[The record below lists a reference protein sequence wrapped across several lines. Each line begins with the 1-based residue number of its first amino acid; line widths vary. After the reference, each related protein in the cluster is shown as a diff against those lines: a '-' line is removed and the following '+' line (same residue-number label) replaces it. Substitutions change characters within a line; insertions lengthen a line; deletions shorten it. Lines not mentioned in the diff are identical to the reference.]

1 MDLHIFGVIAATYRN
16 KQADAGSLSST
27 VPDAVASAKRVE
39 VNAET
44 SKSQALVLFYDTHFG
59 DWEAW
64 SQARKLVPV
73 RGDDGFEGGFDDSF
87 YEAVDNQERAETLA
101 FSSQH
106 VERDRLKQSVT
117 LTMVKLLYVLERAH
131 PRFGQLIDTDTV
143 QRVSPVFRLPAR
155 VFSRGMWTSDAARV
169 IFEDWTAQP
178 AFRGNPFDGSS
189 GEVRANYDDAID
201 RYANRTANPRQHEQ
215 GDPEEKEEL
224 GNSVNLMEEVEVST
238 NAYVLDRARTAI
250 EAIDWRGDRG
260 NMCCLIRSLVMLTQ
274 TRWAVNHGDVT
285 PEATEGKEAFKL
297 DDLSPQ
303 DAAKKYGD
311 LARNTDAVGQVLGI
325 LKFMRASAGTLQ
337 AIATSKRDM
346 GTVDFT
352 AILIS
357 MVAPMLRR
365 AIDEIYQD
373 FENSPLAS
381 LDQIEQFKDLRRW
394 LRERRQRIQRDS
406 RATASQEVAGYVN
419 EPGEESLLSVII
431 KCGPAI
437 DVLDKLVFPVLDGTR
452 ELLQHVLV
460 EVYERIT
467 KRAKLEMDTSEL
479 SAIND
484 RILFLDQFMKWVD
497 LNIDPLLTNPRLC
510 TSVEPDQD
518 DIDSFI
524 DSLKGVGGRGP
535 GKGTVDVI
543 QGTLHHAIDPQGFER
558 SYHELRGR
566 LDRSPEEDREL
577 EAMDHVRL
585 IWAL

>member
-1 MDLHIFGVIAATYRN
+1 MDLHIFGRITETYRQ

-44 SKSQALVLFYDTHFG
+44 NKNQALALFYDAHFS

-64 SQARKLVPV
+64 AEARRLVPV
-73 RGDDGFEGGFDDSF
+73 RGDAEFDAGFDTAF
-87 YEAVDNQERAETLA
+87 LEALANQERVGALPPA
-101 FSSQH
+101 SQH
-106 VERDRLKQSVT
+106 VERDFLKRHVALS
-117 LTMVKLLYVLERAH
+117 MVKLLYVLERDH
-131 PRFGQLIDTDTV
+131 PRFGRLIETTTV
-143 QRVSPVFRLPAR
+143 QRIWTAFRVPTR
-155 VFSRGMWTSDAARV
+155 VLSRGFWTSDAARV
-169 IFEDWTAQP
+169 IFEDGVPLP
-178 AFRGNPFDGSS
+178 AD
-189 GEVRANYDDAID
+189 EVRANYEDALD
-201 RYANRTANPRQHEQ
+201 NYAARTANPRQHEQ
-215 GDPEEKEEL
+215 GDPEEKEGL
-224 GNSVNLMEEVEVST
+224 GNSVNLMEEIEVST

-250 EAIDWRGDRG
+250 EAINWQGDKG

-274 TRWAVNHGDVT
+274 TRWAVNHGVVT

-325 LKFMRASAGTLQ
+325 LKFMRASARTLQ

-394 LRERRQRIQRDS
+394 LREKKQRIQRDS

-419 EPGEESLLSVII
+419 ESEEESLLSVIV

-467 KRAKLEMDTSEL
+467 KRAKIEMDTSEL
-479 SAIND
+479 SVVND
-484 RILFLDQFMKWVD
+484 RTLFLNQFMKWVD

-543 QGTLHHAIDPQGFER
+543 QGTLHHAIDPQGFEL